1 MALDQLYGQTRLSY
15 AATADDYELI
25 LAEKLQQGSERAA
38 EGRGL
43 GRRTFD
49 AIVYME
55 DGPAWAPGVKGRL
68 ETRKPSSA
76 AAERGGAERRGRKR
90 GGDGRG
96 QVHSW
101 VSREG
106 GGRLGGL
113 LFEGAIGAGDGEQ
126 TERDS
131 GATTA

>member
-1 MALDQLYGQTRLSY
+1 MNLLTVLVSPCSYKALATARVPAQLTFDGRIILIDEMALDQLYGQTRLSY

-55 DGPAWAPGVKGRL
+55 DGPAWAPGVKG
-68 ETRKPSSA
+68 
-76 AAERGGAERRGRKR
+76 
-90 GGDGRG
+90 
-96 QVHSW
+96 
-101 VSREG
+101 
-106 GGRLGGL
+106 
-113 LFEGAIGAGDGEQ
+113 
-126 TERDS
+126 
-131 GATTA
+131 